1 MKLTYRVKAQDLMIK
16 GYYLIV
22 PNKGIFQIEHFCPH
36 CFAGRVI
43 HDDMRQQKIKF
54 SELDIIQF
62 QNENKAK
69 VYRDGKYI
77 LAIMD
82 DVAAV
87 KCGIVGKGRKI
98 PSFTCF
104 LK

>member
-1 MKLTYRVKAQDLMIK
+1 MKLTYSVRALDLMVK
-16 GYYLIV
+16 DYYLVV
-22 PNKGIFQIEHFCPH
+22 PNKGIYQLERFGPH
-36 CFAGRVI
+36 DFAGRVI
-43 HDDMRQQKIKF
+43 QDNMRQQKIKF
-54 SELDIIQF
+54 SELEIIQF

-69 VYRDGKYI
+69 VYRNGKYI

-82 DVAAV
+82 DVAAA
-87 KCGIVGKGRKI
+87 KCGIIGKGRKI